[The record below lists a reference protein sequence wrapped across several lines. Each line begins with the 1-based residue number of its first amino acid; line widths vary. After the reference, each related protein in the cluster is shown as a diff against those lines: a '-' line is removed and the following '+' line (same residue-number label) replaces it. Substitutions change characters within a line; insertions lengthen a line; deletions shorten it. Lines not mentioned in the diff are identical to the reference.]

1 MSVCSRSNWNLE
13 VLVFKEKLKPE
24 YPEKNLQEQ
33 GREPTANSTHIW
45 CRRHD
50 SNTGHIGGRRVL
62 SPLRHSCFAKK
73 KWLLQSDPDEKYH
86 QLGCNIQATINN
98 LSLITSQEKLYT
110 CVCIWS
116 RSKPASGA
124 SWPFISWEVRSSATK
139 TSRSFSKTYRANNH
153 KNNQMNHR
161 KIHQYRE
168 RQPADRTS
176 CFVLEWGREK
186 KPEHLDQSILFCLV
200 KLVFRVRASVF

>member
-1 MSVCSRSNWNLE
+1 MCSRSNWNLE
-13 VLVFKEKLKPE
+13 ALVFKEKIKPT
-24 YPEKNLQEQ
+24 YPEEKIQEQ
-33 GREPTANSTHIW
+33 GRQPTTNSTHIW
-45 CRRHD
+45 RRWEA
-50 SNTGHIGGRRVL
+50 SALTPA
-62 SPLRHSCFAKK
+62 PLLLREK
-73 KWLLQSDPDEKYH
+73 KWLVQSDPTRNTIN
-86 QLGCNIQATINN
+86 LGCNIQATINN

-139 TSRSFSKTYRANNH
+139 TSRSFSKTYTANNH

-186 KPEHLDQSILFCLV
+186 EPEHLDQSILFCLV